1 MPAAKQVILSSATAR
16 SKLRAVKVGDGE
28 GGGKGKSLD
37 SPNNHPPTSSPAAT
51 KNNDQKTSLVDLASL
66 SAEQKK
72 ALLAQLSLELADSA
86 KGGKD
91 QSRDLEMWASA
102 VYDSLSKVVPAH
114 GYGQLLVRKQMG
126 AASSWGH
133 VREFMQATEFSTC
146 TVVERQGIYNLLA
159 DLLLRY
165 VRRVA
170 SRQGLPVTL
179 KLIASCS
186 AHVGSTFES
195 EFPGYLASGL
205 GKVIVRQ
212 MLAQKSS

>member
-16 SKLRAVKVGDGE
+16 SKLRAVKVGDGV

-51 KNNDQKTSLVDLASL
+51 KNNDEKTSLVDLASL

-86 KGGKD
+86 KAGKD
-91 QSRDLEMWASA
+91 QSRDIEMWASA
-102 VYDSLSKVVPAH
+102 VFAALSKVVPAH
-114 GYGQLLVRKQMG
+114 GYGQLLVRKQLG
-126 AASSWGH
+126 ASTSWGH
-133 VREFMQATEFSTC
+133 VRDFMQASDFASC
-146 TVVERQGIYNLLA
+146 SVIERQGIYNLLA

-170 SRQGLPVTL
+170 SYQGMPVTL

-186 AHVGSTFES
+186 ANVGSTFES